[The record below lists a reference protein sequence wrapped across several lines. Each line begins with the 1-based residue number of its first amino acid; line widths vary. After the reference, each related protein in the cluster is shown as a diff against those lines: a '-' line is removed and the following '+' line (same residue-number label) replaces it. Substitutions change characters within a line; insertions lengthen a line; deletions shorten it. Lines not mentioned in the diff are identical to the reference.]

1 MMKQLSIIV
10 LADSTLLAAGCQQAP
25 AGGAETGTAAET
37 AIEAPAET
45 PQVASDDPLTKVTCA
60 EFLETAKVA
69 SVQPADDAA
78 LAAQD
83 ELANGLTWLHG
94 YLYGKTGGKVGTL
107 NQDWMA
113 ATAKKVFDV
122 CSKAEKPAETNLSDV
137 VASSRRGKPSPL
149 QCSPRW
155 ALSPSRA
162 TRSPRTAGT
171 ATATA
176 VTAITTAGRTGT
188 TAATH
193 AARG

>member
-1 MMKQLSIIV
+1 MTMKHLPNII
-10 LADSTLLAAGCQQAP
+10 LAGAALLAAGCQQAP
-25 AGGAETGTAAET
+25 EGDAGAGTEPAADT

-45 PQVASDDPLTKVTCA
+45 PQVASTDPLTKVTCA
-60 EFLETAKVA
+60 DFLETAKVA

-122 CSKAEKPAETNLSDV
+122 CSKAEKPAETNLSEV
-137 VASSRRGKPSPL
+137 VAS
-149 QCSPRW
+149 
-155 ALSPSRA
+155 
-162 TRSPRTAGT
+162 
-171 ATATA
+171 
-176 VTAITTAGRTGT
+176 
-188 TAATH
+188 
-193 AARG
+193 